1 MSVEQAGGL
10 RSAGIIFGCLCLLGI
25 AIYSPLRNLS
35 FVPAAA
41 AQSGQ
46 SVNLRA
52 DVDLVMIQVSVLDK
66 KGKSINNLKKE
77 NFQLYEDGK
86 KQEILSFDE
95 VTEAPGSPSS
105 LNAPVV
111 DNGNRDHGKIVLI
124 VFDDSTIRSD
134 HLKRSRDSADALVR
148 QHMKPGD
155 LFAVASF
162 SYGLKFLQNFTD
174 DADKIEKAIA
184 QPALSVG
191 NRASSPGATDE
202 SLPNIGG
209 RPQDMDPANMA
220 VRYQAEALFR
230 SLQALNVSIE
240 RIRGR
245 KTVLIFSESDYTD
258 PKTAGKVYT
267 DLLNSAKRANVVYYT
282 ADPGG
287 IKTSSMGSPSG
298 SDDSTSAQAGSRRS
312 NGAFSQAS
320 TPGQTMSLV
329 KALASD
335 SGGLSIYNTNNFDG
349 ELTNVYGQLS
359 NYYVLG
365 FTSNNPK
372 RNGDLRKLEVKID
385 EKGVTLRYQPSYLD
399 RRPLD
404 VLASSRREG
413 KLLDALASPTPV
425 TQLPIVFR
433 PAYFYD
439 SPRMLR
445 VLVFSKISLGKVQL
459 KRKGDQMEGDLNIVG
474 VAYAEDGSIAGR
486 FSEPVHLTFDKD
498 RDFRNT
504 AVSYRNYFKLEPG
517 KYRVKLAVSDEA
529 DSLGSTEQSLEVP
542 AEPEHGFAV
551 SSLVV
556 AAGTSALPD
565 LVQNIQAQMLDDSDP
580 LVYKG
585 MQIVPSA
592 DNRVLAG
599 SGIPVMFIIY
609 KRDGDA
615 SQWKLQAKVRLVS
628 EKGEELIQPG
638 IDLGGK
644 LSLVGKSEAVV
655 GLNLNFPSAK
665 PGKYKLIFE
674 TTDASS
680 AEKATAQTD
689 LELVSQ

>member
-10 RSAGIIFGCLCLLGI
+10 RSAGILFGCLCLLGI

-134 HLKRSRDSADALVR
+134 HLKRARDSADALVR
-148 QHMKPGD
+148 QYMKSGD

-162 SYGLKFLQNFTD
+162 SYGLKLLQNFTD

-191 NRASSPGATDE
+191 NRASSPGGTDE
-202 SLPNIGG
+202 SLPSFG
-209 RPQDMDPANMA
+209 RPQDMDPANAA
-220 VRYQAEALFR
+220 VRYQAENLLR
-230 SLQALNVSIE
+230 SLQAVNVSIE

-258 PKTAGKVYT
+258 PKTAQKVYT

-287 IKTSSMGSPSG
+287 IKTSSMGSSSG

-349 ELTNVYGQLS
+349 ELTNVYGQLT

-372 RNGDLRKLEVKID
+372 RNGDLRKLEVKVD

-404 VLASSRREG
+404 VLASSKREG

-439 SPRMLR
+439 SPRMSR
-445 VLVFSKISLGKVQL
+445 VLVFAKISLGKVQL

-556 AAGTSALPD
+556 AAGMSALPD
-565 LVQNIQAQMLDDSDP
+565 LVQNIQAQMLDDRDP
-580 LVYKG
+580 LFYKG

-592 DNRVLAG
+592 DDRVLAG
-599 SGIPVMFIIY
+599 SAIPVLFKIY
-609 KRDGDA
+609 KRTGDS
-615 SQWKLQAKVRLVS
+615 SQWKLQGKARLVN

-638 IDLGGK
+638 IDL
-644 LSLVGKSEAVV
+644 SSQISIVDKSEAVV
-655 GLNLNFPSAK
+655 GLILNFPSAQ
-665 PGKYKLIFE
+665 PGKYKLIFQI
-674 TTDASS
+674 TDASS
-680 AEKATAQTD
+680 AETATAQTD
-689 LELVSQ
+689 LELVSR

>member
-10 RSAGIIFGCLCLLGI
+10 RSAGILFGCLCLLGI

-134 HLKRSRDSADALVR
+134 HLKRARDSADALVR

-191 NRASSPGATDE
+191 NRASSPGGTDE
-202 SLPNIGG
+202 SLPSFG
-209 RPQDMDPANMA
+209 RPQDMDPANAA
-220 VRYQAEALFR
+220 VRYQAENLLR
-230 SLQALNVSIE
+230 SLQAVNVSIE

-287 IKTSSMGSPSG
+287 IKTSSMGSSSG

-349 ELTNVYGQLS
+349 ELTNVYGQLT

-372 RNGDLRKLEVKID
+372 RNGDLRKLEVKVD

-404 VLASSRREG
+404 VLASSKREG

-439 SPRMLR
+439 SPRMSR
-445 VLVFSKISLGKVQL
+445 VLVFAKISLGKVQL

-556 AAGTSALPD
+556 AAGMSALPD
-565 LVQNIQAQMLDDSDP
+565 LVQNIQAQMLDDRDP
-580 LVYKG
+580 LFYKG

-592 DNRVLAG
+592 DDRVLAG
-599 SGIPVMFIIY
+599 SAIPVLFKIY
-609 KRDGDA
+609 KRTGDS
-615 SQWKLQAKVRLVS
+615 SQWKLQGKARLVN

-638 IDLGGK
+638 IDL
-644 LSLVGKSEAVV
+644 SSQISIVDKSEAVV
-655 GLNLNFPSAK
+655 GLILNFPSAQ
-665 PGKYKLIFE
+665 PGKYKLIFQI
-674 TTDASS
+674 TDASS
-680 AEKATAQTD
+680 AETATAQTD
-689 LELVSQ
+689 LELVSR

>member
-10 RSAGIIFGCLCLLGI
+10 RSAGILFGCLCLLGI
-25 AIYSPLRNLS
+25 GIYSPLRNLS

-52 DVDLVMIQVSVLDK
+52 DVDLVMIQVSALDK
-66 KGKSINNLKKE
+66 KGKSIDNLKKE

-191 NRASSPGATDE
+191 NRASSPGGTDE
-202 SLPNIGG
+202 SLPSFG
-209 RPQDMDPANMA
+209 RPQDMDPANAA
-220 VRYQAEALFR
+220 VRYQAENLLR
-230 SLQALNVSIE
+230 SLQAVNVSIE

-258 PKTAGKVYT
+258 PKTAQKVYT

-287 IKTSSMGSPSG
+287 IKTSSMGSSSG
-298 SDDSTSAQAGSRRS
+298 SDDSTSAQAGSRGS
-312 NGAFSQAS
+312 SGAFSRAS
-320 TPGQTMSLV
+320 APGQTMSLV

-349 ELTNVYGQLS
+349 ELTNVYGQLT

-372 RNGDLRKLEVKID
+372 RNGDLRKLEVKVD

-439 SPRMLR
+439 SPRMSR
-445 VLVFSKISLGKVQL
+445 VLVFAKISLGKVQL

-498 RDFRNT
+498 RDFRST
-504 AVSYRNYFKLEPG
+504 SLSYHNYFKLEPG

-556 AAGTSALPD
+556 AAGMSALPD
-565 LVQNIQAQMLDDSDP
+565 LVQNIQAQMLDDRDP
-580 LVYKG
+580 LFYKG

-592 DNRVLAG
+592 DDRVLAG
-599 SGIPVMFIIY
+599 SAIPVLFKIY
-609 KRDGDA
+609 KRTGDS
-615 SQWKLQAKVRLVS
+615 SQWKLQGKARLVN

-638 IDLGGK
+638 IDL
-644 LSLVGKSEAVV
+644 SSQISIVDKSEAVV
-655 GLNLNFPSAK
+655 GLILNFPSAQ
-665 PGKYKLIFE
+665 PGKYKLIFQI
-674 TTDASS
+674 TDASS
-680 AEKATAQTD
+680 AETATAQTD
-689 LELVSQ
+689 LELVSR

>member
-1 MSVEQAGGL
+1 MSVERAGGL

-25 AIYSPLRNLS
+25 GIYSPLRNLS

-134 HLKRSRDSADALVR
+134 HLKRARDSADALVK

-191 NRASSPGATDE
+191 NRASSPGGTDE
-202 SLPNIGG
+202 SLPSFG
-209 RPQDMDPANMA
+209 RPQDMDPANAA
-220 VRYQAEALFR
+220 VRYQAENLLR
-230 SLQALNVSIE
+230 SLQAVNVSIE

-267 DLLNSAKRANVVYYT
+267 DLLSSAKRANVVYYT

-287 IKTSSMGSPSG
+287 IKTSSMGSTSG

-312 NGAFSQAS
+312 SGAFSPAS
-320 TPGQTMSLV
+320 APGQTMSLV

-349 ELTNVYGQLS
+349 ELTNVYGQLT

-404 VLASSRREG
+404 VLASSKREG

-439 SPRMLR
+439 SPQMSR

-459 KRKGDQMEGDLNIVG
+459 KRKGDQMEGDLNVVG

-486 FSEPVHLTFDKD
+486 FSEPLHLAFDKD
-498 RDFRNT
+498 KDFRSTNL
-504 AVSYRNYFKLEPG
+504 SYHNYFKLAPG
-517 KYRVKLAVSDEA
+517 KYRLKLAVSDEA
-529 DSLGSTEQSLEVP
+529 DSIGSTEQPLEVP
-542 AEPEHGFAV
+542 AEPEHGLAV

-580 LVYKG
+580 LFYKG
-585 MQIVPSA
+585 MQIIPSA

-599 SGIPVMFIIY
+599 SGIPLMFIIY

-615 SQWKLQAKVRLVS
+615 SQWKLQAKVKLVS
-628 EKGEELIQPG
+628 EKGEELTQPG
-638 IDLGGK
+638 IDLGGQI
-644 LSLVGKSEAVV
+644 SMVNKSEAVV
-655 GLNLNFPSAK
+655 GIILNFASAQ
-665 PGKYKLIFE
+665 PGKYKLIFQ

-680 AEKATAQTD
+680 AETATAQTD
-689 LELVSQ
+689 LELVSR

>member
-10 RSAGIIFGCLCLLGI
+10 RSAGILFGCLCLLGI

-134 HLKRSRDSADALVR
+134 HLKRARDSADALVR

-191 NRASSPGATDE
+191 NRASSPGGTDE
-202 SLPNIGG
+202 SLPSFG
-209 RPQDMDPANMA
+209 RPQDMDPANAA
-220 VRYQAEALFR
+220 VRYQAENLLR
-230 SLQALNVSIE
+230 SLQAVNVSIE

-258 PKTAGKVYT
+258 PKTAQKVYT

-287 IKTSSMGSPSG
+287 IKTSSMGSSSG

-349 ELTNVYGQLS
+349 ELTNVYGQLT

-372 RNGDLRKLEVKID
+372 RNGDLRKLEVKVD

-439 SPRMLR
+439 SPRMSR
-445 VLVFSKISLGKVQL
+445 VLVFAKISLGKVQL

-556 AAGTSALPD
+556 AAGMSALPD
-565 LVQNIQAQMLDDSDP
+565 LVQNIQAQMLDDRDP
-580 LVYKG
+580 LFYKG

-592 DNRVLAG
+592 DDRVLAG
-599 SGIPVMFIIY
+599 SAIPVLFKIY
-609 KRDGDA
+609 KRTGDS
-615 SQWKLQAKVRLVS
+615 SQWKLQGKARLVN

-638 IDLGGK
+638 IDL
-644 LSLVGKSEAVV
+644 SSQISIVDKSEAVV
-655 GLNLNFPSAK
+655 GLILNFPSAQ
-665 PGKYKLIFE
+665 PGKYKLIFQI
-674 TTDASS
+674 TDASS
-680 AEKATAQTD
+680 AETATAQTD
-689 LELVSQ
+689 LELVSR